1 MNMSTPEK
9 KNKNETTDNSDNLD
23 FLPPPSTNRQ
33 KGDPKQQSLI
43 PDHKSITA
51 KPSVATATKE
61 SFTPPIP
68 NIAVSPEVAAR
79 RQAAARAYA
88 LSTTNTPM
96 HEIIH
101 RTNQQQFKNTTTQ
114 SQTQSQTKHQ
124 TKPPTSSVTTASAYI
139 PPKSSTPTK
148 QNVPM
153 RTIMPTYMNMNMN
166 MNMNAPIPYPAP
178 YYHPMYTNPMMHNNI
193 YEHTMQPHSHT
204 SHQEMH
210 QRQIVQE
217 LMDVGD
223 DEYANFMRSIMM
235 DDIMS
240 LAYSENEDDE
250 DFKLEEEEEED
261 ENEEDVTKEQDRKDS
276 LDSSSQTESLGIHE
290 DDFLLDPLALEEE
303 LGGLE
308 EDMEAAVNSLIQQE
322 ESSVQEHSLVNM
334 APLPSMYASPQKLEK
349 IASPISKNATKVA
362 KTALRFPTPTQQQVL
377 KLQALMN
384 QHYQIAIQ
392 GATLAARSAHR
403 SAFASNNS
411 LKSGKRKRIETYFCS
426 GENGDDLAG
435 ILDGAVTMLQDLD
448 KNRKDAIR
456 YAIQMRR
463 IKARMDATE
472 PKHGFYPS
480 SAPVDSR
487 NTSMY
492 NHGREQSQQGILTRS
507 AFSRTLMESDML
519 NPEYG
524 TVTAPVDHSTGVSE
538 SSNSMLGAATV
549 FGVKG
554 LARLNETFAVIDNS
568 LSEYSNKISV
578 CINAPPLTRTTLPI
592 QDSENIFLEPR
603 HGRACELLLNRAKAD
618 YNKDLIPE
626 YKDLAT
632 MLTYPAEVDG
642 GENGGPLNENEQ
654 LCLRQNKHQFTA
666 AEDNLILR
674 GVVSCSLC
682 MIHLQCF
689 P

>member
-9 KNKNETTDNSDNLD
+9 KNETDNSD

-33 KGDPKQQSLI
+33 KGDPKQQSVI
-43 PDHKSITA
+43 ENKSITA
-51 KPSVATATKE
+51 KPPPPPTVATNNSTKE

-68 NIAVSPEVAAR
+68 NIAVSPKVAAR

-88 LSTTNTPM
+88 LSTSNTPM

-101 RTNQQQFKNTTTQ
+101 RTNQQEIKKTQ
-114 SQTQSQTKHQ
+114 TPHIQTQTQT
-124 TKPPTSSVTTASAYI
+124 TVPTAASAYL
-139 PPKSSTPTK
+139 PPKSATPLK
-148 QNVPM
+148 QNTM
-153 RTIMPTYMNMNMN
+153 RTIMPTY
-166 MNMNAPIPYPAP
+166 MNAPIPYPAP
-178 YYHPMYTNPMMHNNI
+178 YYHPMYTQPMMPI
-193 YEHTMQPHSHT
+193 YDMPPQPTLYNSEMQ
-204 SHQEMH
+204 
-210 QRQIVQE
+210 QRQHQIE
-217 LMDVGD
+217 KLMDVGD
-223 DEYANFMRSIMM
+223 DEYANFMRSIMT
-235 DDIMS
+235 DDLMS

-250 DFKLEEEEEED
+250 EFQLEDDDESKEED
-261 ENEEDVTKEQDRKDS
+261 IDKDNTHEQRKDS
-276 LDSSSQTESLGIHE
+276 LDSASQTDELGFD

-303 LGGLE
+303 LGGLLE

-322 ESSVQEHSLVNM
+322 ELQENVNPQRNM
-334 APLPSMYASPQKLEK
+334 APLPNILSPQKHTTEPM
-349 IASPISKNATKVA
+349 ASPISKNATKVA
-362 KTALRFPTPTQQQVL
+362 KTALRFPTPTQGQVM

-403 SAFASNNS
+403 SAFALNNS
-411 LKSGKRKRIETYFCS
+411 SKNGKRKRIETFFCS

-456 YAIQMRR
+456 YGIQMRPV
-463 IKARMDATE
+463 KARMDASSSE
-472 PKHGFYPS
+472 PKHGFYPP
-480 SAPVDSR
+480 SAPVHSR
-487 NTSMY
+487 NTSVY
-492 NHGREQSQQGILTRS
+492 NHGGEHSQQGILTRS

-519 NPEYG
+519 NPDYG
-524 TVTAPVDHSTGVSE
+524 TDNAPVDHTGVSE
-538 SSNSMLGAATV
+538 SSNSILGAATV

-578 CINAPPLTRTTLPI
+578 CINAPPLTRITLPI
-592 QDSENIFLEPR
+592 QDSENIFLEPH

-618 YNKDLIPE
+618 YIKDLIPE
-626 YKDLAT
+626 YKDLAS

-642 GENGGPLNENEQ
+642 GEKGGPLNENEQ

-674 GVVSCSLC
+674 GVVSCFLGMIYLLC
-682 MIHLQCF
+682 FL
-689 P
+689 

>member
-1 MNMSTPEK
+1 MSTPEK
-9 KNKNETTDNSDNLD
+9 KKNETDNSD

-33 KGDPKQQSLI
+33 KGDPKQQSVI
-43 PDHKSITA
+43 DNKSITA
-51 KPSVATATKE
+51 KPPPPTAATNNSTKE

-68 NIAVSPEVAAR
+68 NIAVSPNVAAR

-88 LSTTNTPM
+88 LSTSNTPM

-101 RTNQQQFKNTTTQ
+101 RTNQQEIKKTL
-114 SQTQSQTKHQ
+114 QTQTQTQ
-124 TKPPTSSVTTASAYI
+124 TTVPTAASAYL
-139 PPKSSTPTK
+139 PPKSATPLK
-148 QNVPM
+148 QNTM
-153 RTIMPTYMNMNMN
+153 RTIMPTY
-166 MNMNAPIPYPAP
+166 MNAPIPYPAP
-178 YYHPMYTNPMMHNNI
+178 YYHPMYTQPMMPIYDMPPQPTTIYNN
-193 YEHTMQPHSHT
+193 QL
-204 SHQEMH
+204 Q
-210 QRQIVQE
+210 QRQHQIE
-217 LMDVGD
+217 KLIDVGD
-223 DEYANFMRSIMM
+223 DEYANFMKSILT
-235 DDIMS
+235 DDLMS
-240 LAYSENEDDE
+240 LTYSENEDDE
-250 DFKLEEEEEED
+250 EFQLEDDDESKEED
-261 ENEEDVTKEQDRKDS
+261 KDMNDNTQEQRKDS
-276 LDSSSQTESLGIHE
+276 LDSASQTDNSLFD

-303 LGGLE
+303 LGGLLE

-322 ESSVQEHSLVNM
+322 ELQENVN
-334 APLPSMYASPQKLEK
+334 PQHNGTLPNILSPPKSPTESM
-349 IASPISKNATKVA
+349 ASPISKNATRVA
-362 KTALRFPTPTQQQVL
+362 KTALRFPTPTQGQVM

-403 SAFASNNS
+403 SAFASNISSKN
-411 LKSGKRKRIETYFCS
+411 GKRKRIETFFCS

-463 IKARMDATE
+463 VKARMQDASSSSD
-472 PKHGFYPS
+472 PKHGFYPP
-480 SAPVDSR
+480 SAPVHSR
-487 NTSMY
+487 NTFVYS
-492 NHGREQSQQGILTRS
+492 HGGEHSQQGILTRS

-524 TVTAPVDHSTGVSE
+524 TVNAPVDHTGVSE
-538 SSNSMLGAATV
+538 SSNSILGAATV

-592 QDSENIFLEPR
+592 QDSENVFLEPH

-642 GENGGPLNENEQ
+642 GEKGGPLNENEK

-674 GVVSCSLC
+674 GVVSCFLGMIYLLC
-682 MIHLQCF
+682 FL
-689 P
+689 